1 MQSDES
7 VGEVAEPHGTSLR
20 LPSLL
25 LGGQTQYMTVND
37 LQRFVDA
44 QDDHG
49 IFAIALDE
57 LDAGRKRS
65 HWVWFVL
72 PQLAGLGTS
81 DTARFFALAS
91 IDEAAAYL
99 VHPVLGPRL
108 HETVSRLLALSGVS
122 AADVLGPVDAM
133 KLRSSMTLFHRAEP
147 DDPVFGAVLDRFFD
161 GVPDEAT
168 DLLLAKAR

>member
-1 MQSDES
+1 MM
-7 VGEVAEPHGTSLR
+7 A
-20 LPSLL
+20 
-25 LGGQTQYMTVND
+25 ND

-49 IFAIALDE
+49 SFAIALDE
-57 LDAGRKRS
+57 LAAGRKRS
-65 HWVWFVL
+65 HWMWFVL

-81 DTARFFALAS
+81 DTARFFSLAS
-91 IDEAAAYL
+91 LDEAAKYL

-108 HETVSRLLALSGVS
+108 HETVSRLLALSGLS

-133 KLRSSMTLFHRAEP
+133 KLRSSMTLFHRADP
-147 DDPVFGAVLDRFFD
+147 DDPDFCAVLDLYFD

-168 DLLLAKAR
+168 DRLLAQAK